1 MSGAGRRLEEQSAE
15 PKPSPDPAPYR
26 LIRDGARSL
35 SDAELLAVLL
45 HASCRGSA
53 LDVAA
58 RLIDR
63 AGGLA
68 GLFGSGDALLDW
80 PKVGKVR
87 AATLLAVREIASRL
101 WRAELRGREVLDR
114 PGATARY
121 LLLRYGEADQEV
133 VGALFLDPQN
143 RLLAEKVIF
152 RGGWSRASA
161 EPRQVLRAALRH
173 HASGLVLFHTHPSG
187 DPRPSTRDIRF
198 TGRLRLACQQLGI
211 ELVDHLIVGCFG
223 NWVSLR
229 ARGEL

>member
-1 MSGAGRRLEEQSAE
+1 MSGARRRRNEQPPE
-15 PKPSPDPAPYR
+15 LSPDPTPYR
-26 LIRDGARSL
+26 LIREGPRSL

-45 HASCRGSA
+45 HSSCRDSA
-53 LDVAA
+53 IEVATG
-58 RLIDR
+58 LLDR

-80 PKVGKVR
+80 PRVGKVR
-87 AATLLAVREIASRL
+87 AATVLAVREIASRL
-101 WRAELRGREVLDR
+101 WRAELQGRKVLDR
-114 PGATARY
+114 PGATASY

-133 VGALFLDPQN
+133 VGALGLDPQN

-173 HASGLVLFHTHPSG
+173 HASGIVLFHTHPSG
-187 DPRPSTRDIRF
+187 DPRPSARDIRF
-198 TGRLRLACQQLGI
+198 TGRLRLACRQVGI

-229 ARGEL
+229 ACGEM